1 MFFEKAVLKN
11 FAIFTGKTPVLE
23 SSFNKIAGLQACN
36 FIKRDSNTGVF
47 LSIFELFKNACFEE
61 YLPAA
66 ASG

>member
-1 MFFEKAVLKN
+1 M
-11 FAIFTGKTPVLE
+11 LE
-23 SSFNKIAGLQACN
+23 SSFNKIAGLHACN